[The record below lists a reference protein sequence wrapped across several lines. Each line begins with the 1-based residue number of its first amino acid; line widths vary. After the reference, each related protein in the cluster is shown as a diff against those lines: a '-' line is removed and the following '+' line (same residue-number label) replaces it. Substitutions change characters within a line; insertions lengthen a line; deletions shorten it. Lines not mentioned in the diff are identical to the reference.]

1 VRRRFADRP
10 GHDGDDLQ
18 DWQDAVGPAVDGRAE
33 DQPCMADLPVRGTAR
48 ALTTLGD
55 VEPVIHMLCGTD
67 FRLSLSARIEHM
79 FVQESAKRRC
89 SFPGCGRPH
98 LAKGLCR
105 GHYEQQRAKRAL
117 QPLPSRPRGDP
128 ACSFVG
134 CGNVAVNRGLCQA
147 HANQRKKGQ
156 SLCPLRPFYGTQG
169 PCRFDGCSKPRA
181 VGGFCAGHAA
191 QYYGGRPLA
200 PLFKPKMGCDFPGC
214 TKRHFA
220 LGYCQGHWRQLRLKR
235 PLTPLRERT
244 GRILKLGYVLIFEPT
259 HPNAHKDGY
268 VAEHTKVMAERA
280 WPTAG
285 TL

>member
-1 VRRRFADRP
+1 MTKRRIRFAVFRVFPPAWATSRRTRRSAAEGTLGDAQGPVVRRRFADRR
-10 GHDGDDLQ
+10 GHDGDDVQ
-18 DWQDAVGPAVDGRAE
+18 NWQDAVGPAVDGRAE

-48 ALTTLGD
+48 ALTTLGE
-55 VEPVIHMLCGTD
+55 VEPVVHMLCGTD
-67 FRLSLSARIEHM
+67 FGLSLSARIEHM

-105 GHYEQQRAKRAL
+105 GHYEQQRCKRAL

-156 SLCPLRPFYGTQG
+156 SLRPLRPFYGTQG

-181 VGGFCAGHAA
+181 AGGLCAGHAA

-200 PLFKPKMGCDFPGC
+200 PLFKPKVGCDFPGC

-220 LGYCQGHWRQLRLKR
+220 LG
-235 PLTPLRERT
+235 T
-244 GRILKLGYVLIFEPT
+244 
-259 HPNAHKDGY
+259 A
-268 VAEHTKVMAERA
+268 KVI
-280 WPTAG
+280 G
-285 TL
+285 DSYG